1 MTYDQWKCSD
11 PNDPWFYGE
20 PDEEIE
26 CDHDEY
32 EADILTGRAFCCKC
46 DHTWYQTSEEIN
58 SEIERQR
65 LYQEGM
71 DREER
76 RQWWRDR
83 TYPVRMFFFRVL
95 ERVWPRKALSVLHDD
110 EIPF

>member
-11 PNDPWFYGE
+11 PNELYDE
-20 PDEEIE
+20 SDEEPE
-26 CDHDEY
+26 CYHDDFDF
-32 EADILTGRAFCCKC
+32 DILTGRAECHQCS
-46 DHTWYQTSEEIN
+46 HSWYLSGEEID
-58 SEIERQR
+58 RQIR
-65 LYQEGM
+65 LQQAYQEEM
-71 DREER
+71 DRENR

-95 ERVWPRKALSVLHDD
+95 ERVWPRKAIKLLHDD